1 MEGVNYFPLDVHLE
15 DKVNLIEAEFGL
27 TGFAV
32 LIKLYQKIYGGNGY
46 YTLWNNEVELLF
58 SSKINLD
65 IKRLKRIVEKCIERD
80 IFSKDMYDKF
90 SILTSKGIQKRFFTI
105 TKRRKESDVK
115 WDYILL
121 SGKEINELNLKKLMD
136 CDKKIVCK
144 NDKNADK
151 KDKNVCSSEENAGKN
166 EQSKVK
172 ESKVNKSKESKVEEE
187 KKKYGDYGNV
197 LLTDNEYNSLRMN
210 VDDYQ
215 NKIKDLDYY
224 IGSTGREY
232 KSHYMTILSWSRRDK
247 FKKTNRTSKSEIQA
261 DREYET
267 YSDDLIKEIMMG
279 EG

>member
-27 TGFAV
+27 VGFAV
-32 LIKLYQKIYGGNGY
+32 VIKLYQKIYGTNGY
-46 YTLWNNEVELLF
+46 YTPWNNEVGLLLA
-58 SSKINLD
+58 SKINLD
-65 IKRLKRIVEKCIERD
+65 IKRLNRIIEKCIERD

-105 TKRRKESDVK
+105 TKRRKESDIN

-121 SGKEINELNLKKLMD
+121 NSNDIIKLNLKKLME
-136 CDKKIVCK
+136 CDKKNADENIKNADKKSKNVCK
-144 NDKNADK
+144 KDKNADK
-151 KDKNVCSSEENAGKN
+151 I

-172 ESKVNKSKESKVEEE
+172 ESKVKKSKVKEE

-197 LLTDNEYNSLRMN
+197 LLTDNEYNALRMN

-247 FKKTNRTSKSEIQA
+247 LNNKKLSSKSEIEA
-261 DREYET
+261 DREYEK
-267 YSDDLIKEIMMG
+267 YNDLDIEKMMMG

>member
-32 LIKLYQKIYGGNGY
+32 LIKLYQKIYGGSGY
-46 YTLWNNEVELLF
+46 FTLWDNEVEMLF
-58 SSKINLD
+58 SSKINID

-80 IFSKDMYDKF
+80 IFSKDMYDNF

-121 SGKEINELNLKKLMD
+121 NKKEIKELNLKKLMEP
-136 CDKKIVCK
+136 DKKIACK

-232 KSHYMTILSWSRRDK
+232 KSHYMTILSWSRRDR

-267 YSDDLIKEIMMG
+267 YSDELIKEMMMG
-279 EG
+279 DW

>member
-32 LIKLYQKIYGGNGY
+32 LIKLYQKIYGGSGY

-136 CDKKIVCK
+136 CDKKIACK

-151 KDKNVCSSEENAGKN
+151 KDKNVCSSEETTCKN
-166 EQSKVK
+166 EQSKEK
-172 ESKVNKSKESKVEEE
+172 ESKVNKSKEN

-197 LLTDNEYNSLRMN
+197 LLTDNEYNALRMN
-210 VDDYQ
+210 VEDYQ

-232 KSHYMTILSWSRRDK
+232 KSHYMTILSWSRRDR
-247 FKKTNRTSKSEIQA
+247 FKKTNRTSKSEIQS

>member
-32 LIKLYQKIYGGNGY
+32 LIKLYQKIYGGSGY
-46 YTLWNNEVELLF
+46 FTLWDNEVEMLF
-58 SSKINLD
+58 SSKINID

-80 IFSKDMYDKF
+80 IFSKDMYDNF

-121 SGKEINELNLKKLMD
+121 NKKEIKELNLKKLMEP
-136 CDKKIVCK
+136 DKKIACK
-144 NDKNADK
+144 NDKNANK
-151 KDKNVCSSEENAGKN
+151 KDKNVCNNEENACKN

-172 ESKVNKSKESKVEEE
+172 ESKVNKSKESKVKEE

-197 LLTDNEYNSLRMN
+197 LLTDNEYNALRMN
-210 VDDYQ
+210 VNDYK

-247 FKKTNRTSKSEIQA
+247 FKNINKSSKIEIEA

-267 YSDDLIKEIMMG
+267 YSDELIKEMMMG
-279 EG
+279 D

>member
-32 LIKLYQKIYGGNGY
+32 LIKLYQKIYGGSGY

-136 CDKKIVCK
+136 CDKKIACK

-172 ESKVNKSKESKVEEE
+172 ESKVNKSKVEEE

>member
-136 CDKKIVCK
+136 CDKKIACK

-172 ESKVNKSKESKVEEE
+172 ESKVNKSKVEEE

-247 FKKTNRTSKSEIQA
+247 FKNINKSSKIEIEA

>member
-32 LIKLYQKIYGGNGY
+32 LIKLYQKIYGGSGY
-46 YTLWNNEVELLF
+46 YTLCNNEVELLF

-136 CDKKIVCK
+136 CDKKIACK

-151 KDKNVCSSEENAGKN
+151 KDKNVCSSEETTCKN
-166 EQSKVK
+166 EQSKEK
-172 ESKVNKSKESKVEEE
+172 ESKVNKSKEN

-197 LLTDNEYNSLRMN
+197 LLTDNEYNALRMN
-210 VDDYQ
+210 VEDYQ

-232 KSHYMTILSWSRRDK
+232 KSHYMTILSWSRRDR
-247 FKKTNRTSKSEIQA
+247 FKKTNRTSKSEIQS

>member
-27 TGFAV
+27 VGFAV
-32 LIKLYQKIYGGNGY
+32 VIKLYQKIYGTNGY
-46 YTLWNNEVELLF
+46 YTTWNNEVGLLLA
-58 SSKINLD
+58 SKINLD
-65 IKRLKRIVEKCIERD
+65 IKRLNRIIEKCIERD

-105 TKRRKESDVK
+105 TKRRKESDIN

-121 SGKEINELNLKKLMD
+121 NSNDIIKFNLKKLME
-136 CDKKIVCK
+136 CDKKNADENVKNADKKSKNVCK
-144 NDKNADK
+144 KDKNADK
-151 KDKNVCSSEENAGKN
+151 I

-172 ESKVNKSKESKVEEE
+172 ESKVKKSKVKEE

-197 LLTDNEYNSLRMN
+197 LLTDNEYNALRMN

-247 FKKTNRTSKSEIQA
+247 VNNKKLSSKSEIEA
-261 DREYET
+261 DREYEK
-267 YSDDLIKEIMMG
+267 YNNLDIEKMMMG

>member
-136 CDKKIVCK
+136 CDKKIACK

-172 ESKVNKSKESKVEEE
+172 ESKVNKSKVEEE

>member
-32 LIKLYQKIYGGNGY
+32 LIKLYQKIYGGSGY
-46 YTLWNNEVELLF
+46 FTLWDNEVEMLF
-58 SSKINLD
+58 SSKINID

-80 IFSKDMYDKF
+80 IFSKDMYDNF

-121 SGKEINELNLKKLMD
+121 NKKEIKELNLKKLMEP
-136 CDKKIVCK
+136 DKKIACK
-144 NDKNADK
+144 NDKNANK
-151 KDKNVCSSEENAGKN
+151 KDKNVCNNEENACKN

-172 ESKVNKSKESKVEEE
+172 ESKVNKSKESKVKEE

-197 LLTDNEYNSLRMN
+197 LLTDNEYNALRMN
-210 VDDYQ
+210 VNDYK

-247 FKKTNRTSKSEIQA
+247 FKNINKSSKIEIEA

-267 YSDDLIKEIMMG
+267 YSDELIKEMMMG
-279 EG
+279 DW